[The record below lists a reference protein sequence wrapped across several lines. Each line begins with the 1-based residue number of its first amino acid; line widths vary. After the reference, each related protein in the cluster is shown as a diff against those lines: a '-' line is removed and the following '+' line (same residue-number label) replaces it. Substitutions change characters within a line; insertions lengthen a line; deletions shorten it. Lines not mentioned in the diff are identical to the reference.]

1 MQAQQDRSGTQTHT
15 QHDELLQQVIRG
27 LHTLCV
33 ILRIM
38 LYIKCVLSQMQQL
51 KEELDAVTQEK
62 NQFRSDLQEN
72 VQMVR

>member
-1 MQAQQDRSGTQTHT
+1 M
-15 QHDELLQQVIRG
+15 
-27 LHTLCV
+27 
-33 ILRIM
+33 IM

-62 NQFRSDLQEN
+62 NQFKSDLQEN